1 MRLPALR
8 SRLLLAATA
17 TAAAIACGE
26 PAQAHEFERSAPMAL
41 ALAWP
46 TTTDAVFGASIDS
59 VDVTVSRQNESTA
72 IQTVIPFPVRDEG
85 LRVTIDVPLEQK
97 VETLYVY
104 IGLRAGQST
113 LYNGYGQVVLRV
125 GTVPA
130 APALPLQYVGPG
142 YDAVFVSISPRT
154 AFVVPGGTLQF
165 SALVQNALQAAV
177 TPPLGW
183 SFNDTRLATISSAG
197 LLTAKS
203 ANGSVRVRVAT
214 PTGVADSIDVLISTQ
229 LP

>member
-1 MRLPALR
+1 MRFR
-8 SRLLLAATA
+8 SLCTRLTIAA
-17 TAAAIACGE
+17 AAAGAIACGE
-26 PAQAHEFERSAPMAL
+26 SAQAPEFVRSAPIAL

-46 TTTDAVFGASIDS
+46 TTADAVFGASIDS
-59 VDVTVSRQNESTA
+59 VDVTVSRRNESTA
-72 IQTVIPFPVRDEG
+72 LQTVIPFPAREEG

-130 APALPLQYVGPG
+130 APALPLEYVGPG

-165 SALVQNALQAAV
+165 SALVQNALQGTV

-183 SFNDTRLATISSAG
+183 SVNDPRLATISAAG
-197 LLTAKS
+197 LLTAKTT
-203 ANGSVRVRVAT
+203 NGTVRVRVTT
-214 PTGVADSIDVLISTQ
+214 PTGVVDSIDVLISTQ

>member
-1 MRLPALR
+1 MRLRALCT
-8 SRLLLAATA
+8 RLSI
-17 TAAAIACGE
+17 TAASAGVFACGE
-26 PAQAHEFERSAPMAL
+26 PAQAPEFERSAPIAL

-46 TTTDAVFGASIDS
+46 TTADAVFGANIDS
-59 VDVTVSRQNESTA
+59 VDVTVSRRNESTA
-72 IQTVIPFPVRDEG
+72 LQTVIPFPAREEG

-113 LYNGYGQVVLRV
+113 LYNGSGQVVLRV

-130 APALPLQYVGPG
+130 APALPLLYVGPG
-142 YDAVFVSISPRT
+142 YDAVLVSISPRT

-183 SFNDTRLATISSAG
+183 SVNDTRLATISAAG
-197 LLTAKS
+197 LLTARS
-203 ANGSVRVRVAT
+203 ATGSVRVRVAT
-214 PTGVADSIDVLISTQ
+214 PTGAADSIDVLISAQ

>member
-1 MRLPALR
+1 MRFPTLRTLLPIA
-8 SRLLLAATA
+8 AATA
-17 TAAAIACGE
+17 AVLACGE
-26 PAQAHEFERSAPMAL
+26 SAQAPEFERSAPIAL

-59 VDVTVSRQNESTA
+59 VDVTVSRRNESTA
-72 IQTVIPFPVRDEG
+72 MQTVIPFPAREEG

-130 APALPLQYVGPG
+130 APALSLEYVGPG
-142 YDAVFVSISPRT
+142 YDAAFVSISPRT

-165 SALVQNALQAAV
+165 SALVQNAMQAAV

-183 SFNDTRLATISSAG
+183 SVNDTRLATISAAG

-203 ANGSVRVRVAT
+203 ANGTVRVRVVT

>member
-1 MRLPALR
+1 MRFPTPRALLPIAV
-8 SRLLLAATA
+8 A
-17 TAAAIACGE
+17 TAAVLACGE
-26 PAQAHEFERSAPMAL
+26 AVQAPEFERSAPIAL

-46 TTTDAVFGASIDS
+46 TTADAVFGASIDS
-59 VDVTVSRQNESTA
+59 VDVTVSRRNESTA
-72 IQTVIPFPVRDEG
+72 MQTVIPFPAREEG

-104 IGLRAGQST
+104 VGLRAGRST
-113 LYNGYGQVVLRV
+113 LYYGFGEVVLRV

-130 APALPLQYVGPG
+130 TPALQLEYGGPG
-142 YDAVFVSISPRT
+142 ADAVSVSIIPRT

-183 SFNDTRLATISSAG
+183 SVSDTRLATISTTG
-197 LLTAKS
+197 LLTARS
-203 ANGSVRVRVAT
+203 ATGSVQVRVAT
-214 PTGVADSIDVLISTQ
+214 PTGVADTIDVLISSQ

>member
-1 MRLPALR
+1 MRFLALCT
-8 SRLLLAATA
+8 RLSIAAATA
-17 TAAAIACGE
+17 GAIACGE
-26 PAQAHEFERSAPMAL
+26 PAQAPEFERSAPIAL

-46 TTTDAVFGASIDS
+46 TTADAVFGASIDS
-59 VDVTVSRQNESTA
+59 VDVTVSRRNESTA
-72 IQTVIPFPVRDEG
+72 LQTVIPFPAREEG

-113 LYNGYGQVVLRV
+113 LYNSYGQVVLRV

-130 APALPLQYVGPG
+130 APALPLEYVGPG
-142 YDAVFVSISPRT
+142 SDAAFVNISPRT
-154 AFVVPGGTLQF
+154 AFVLPGGTLQF
-165 SALVQNALQAAV
+165 SATVQNTSQAIVAA
-177 TPPLGW
+177 PIAW
-183 SFNDTRLATISSAG
+183 SVNDTRLATISPGG
-197 LLTAKS
+197 LLTARS
-203 ANGSVRVRVAT
+203 VSGSVRVRALT